1 MEPGLKNHVLL
12 NAPVMALLVT
22 TTIMAI
28 GLAVVAWYW
37 FLAPNGSVEV
47 LGQSALVRRGDY
59 YEACIAVRN
68 SGRDAVVVY
77 GLEVESG
84 RCLIETGNNIEPG
97 ESLVI
102 EARCSINPD
111 PGTSVVRGVLLT
123 SQGSYPVV
131 FALV

>member
-1 MEPGLKNHVLL
+1 
-12 NAPVMALLVT
+12 MALAATVVIVAVGLT
-22 TTIMAI
+22 MA
-28 GLAVVAWYW
+28 AWYW

-47 LGQSALVRRGDY
+47 LGQPALVRKGDY
-59 YEACIAVRN
+59 YEAYLSIRN

-84 RCLIETGNNIEPG
+84 KCIIEANNNIKPG

-111 PGTSVVRGVLLT
+111 PGTSVVRGVLST

-131 FALV
+131 LAVV

>member
-1 MEPGLKNHVLL
+1 MGPGLKNHVLL

-37 FLAPNGSVEV
+37 FLVPNGSVEV
-47 LGQSALVRRGDY
+47 LGQPALVRKGDY

-84 RCLIETGNNIEPG
+84 KCIIETGNNIKPG

-111 PGTSVVRGVLLT
+111 PGTSVVKGVLLT
-123 SQGSYPVV
+123 TQGSYPVV

>member
-1 MEPGLKNHVLL
+1 MKDCAAFSPPAIALAATVVVVAVGLT
-12 NAPVMALLVT
+12 M
-22 TTIMAI
+22 
-28 GLAVVAWYW
+28 VAWYW

-47 LGQSALVRRGDY
+47 LGQPALVRKGDY

-68 SGRDAVVVY
+68 SGRDAVAVY
-77 GLEVESG
+77 GLEVEGVKCSVESG
-84 RCLIETGNNIEPG
+84 DSIKPG

-123 SQGSYPVV
+123 TQGSYPVV

>member
-1 MEPGLKNHVLL
+1 MKDCAAFSPPAIALAATVVVVAVGLT
-12 NAPVMALLVT
+12 M
-22 TTIMAI
+22 
-28 GLAVVAWYW
+28 VAWYW

-47 LGQSALVRRGDY
+47 LGQPALVRKGDY

-68 SGRDAVVVY
+68 SGRDAVAVY
-77 GLEVESG
+77 GLEVEGVKCSVEG
-84 RCLIETGNNIEPG
+84 GDSIKPG

-131 FALV
+131 LALV

>member
-1 MEPGLKNHVLL
+1 MKDCVVFSL
-12 NAPVMALLVT
+12 PVIVLLVT
-22 TTIMAI
+22 VIVVAVGLTMA
-28 GLAVVAWYW
+28 AWYW
-37 FLAPNGSVEV
+37 SLVPNGSVEV
-47 LGQSALVRRGDY
+47 LGQPALVRKGDY

-111 PGTSVVRGVLLT
+111 PGTSVVKGVLLT
-123 SQGSYPVV
+123 TRGSYPLV

>member
-1 MEPGLKNHVLL
+1 MGPGLKNRVLL

-47 LGQSALVRRGDY
+47 LGQPAILKRGDY
-59 YEACIAVRN
+59 YEAYLSIRN

-77 GLEVESG
+77 GLEVEG
-84 RCLIETGNNIEPG
+84 GKCIIETDNNIEPG

-102 EARCSINPD
+102 KARCNLNPD
-111 PGTSVVRGVLLT
+111 PETSVVRGVLLT
-123 SQGSYPVV
+123 TQGSYPVV